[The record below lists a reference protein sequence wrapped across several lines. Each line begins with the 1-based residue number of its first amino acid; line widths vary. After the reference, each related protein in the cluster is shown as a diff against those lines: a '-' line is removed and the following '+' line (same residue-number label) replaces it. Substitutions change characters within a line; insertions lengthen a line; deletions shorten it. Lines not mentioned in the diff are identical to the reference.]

1 MCLARDVDVHFRGNA
16 PAATGGRE
24 RAVATT
30 LTSYREGR
38 GKAIFFLK
46 TSAAD
51 TDYAQTVDGRPVYD
65 GRHHYIDNLPGQVV
79 PTCRGVLPER
89 TPCSGV
95 GRAQAAARGGGGGG
109 VR

>member
-30 LTSYREGR
+30 LTSSYWGREG
-38 GKAIFFLK
+38 KDNFFLK

-51 TDYAQTVDGRPVYD
+51 TDYAQTEDGRPVYD
-65 GRHHYIDNLPGQVV
+65 GRHHYNDNLPGQV
-79 PTCRGVLPER
+79 PTYVSRCV
-89 TPCSGV
+89 T
-95 GRAQAAARGGGGGG
+95 
-109 VR
+109 